1 MNRPSLHFE
10 DLTIWQRAM
19 DIFEEIHF
27 LTADSKDYAL
37 RDQIR
42 RSTLSISA
50 NIAEGWDRGYSQELI
65 RYLNI
70 AKGSCAETRS
80 HLHAAS
86 RIKMIPKEDSSRLI
100 EEAKRL
106 SGSIYALRK
115 QIETKL

>member
-1 MNRPSLHFE
+1 
-10 DLTIWQRAM
+10 M

-42 RSTLSISA
+42 RSTLSVSA

-86 RIKMIPKEDSSRLI
+86 RIKMIPNEDALRLI